1 MHNNRGLIKWV
12 IGNSHITGECLLPHL
27 CFVAFSTV
35 CLVSFST
42 TSSSLEQR
50 TARFTVVGGLQVLGR
65 HDQSSSAWRR
75 CFFPS
80 FLYPGSV
87 QGRDCLLPGFKFPR
101 SGFFSQLNKL
111 PREAVS
117 KPIFSLIVSCA
128 WQLCIN

>member
-65 HDQSSSAWRR
+65 HDQSSSAWRS

-87 QGRDCLLPGFKFPR
+87 QGRDCLLPGFKLSPKWVLLTAQQT
-101 SGFFSQLNKL
+101 SKGGSEQAHFFSHCKL
-111 PREAVS
+111 C
-117 KPIFSLIVSCA
+117 LTIVH
-128 WQLCIN
+128 